1 MLLRMDKFKGER
13 RHALEIDPL
22 LRSGSAGDRLAAV
35 ERLQR
40 LTDQVQPL
48 LPNRWA
54 QQARVAGL
62 RLGLLT
68 LVIDDRAFLLEAR
81 YLNDQLVRQL
91 QRRPDFRDMKRI
103 KWELS
108 RMTAEDAQ
116 KKHLAERIENPPPL
130 EIEEFLSLALERAN
144 QKSSDG

>member
-13 RHALEIDPL
+13 RNALEIDPL

-35 ERLQR
+35 ERLKR

-48 LPNRWA
+48 LPDHWA
-54 QQARVAGL
+54 EQARVAGL

-81 YLNDQLVRQL
+81 YLNDELLRQL
-91 QRRPDFRDMKRI
+91 QQRPDFRGLKRI

-108 RMTAEDAQ
+108 RMTAEDTQ
-116 KKHLAERIENPPPL
+116 KKHRAERIETPPPL

>member
-13 RHALEIDPL
+13 RNALEIDPL

-35 ERLQR
+35 ERLKR

-48 LPNRWA
+48 LPDHWA
-54 QQARVAGL
+54 EQARVAGL

-81 YLNDQLVRQL
+81 YFNDELLRQL
-91 QRRPDFRDMKRI
+91 QQRPDFRDLKRI

-108 RMTAEDAQ
+108 RMTAEDAK
-116 KKHLAERIENPPPL
+116 KKHLAERIETPPPL

>member
-13 RHALEIDPL
+13 RNALEIDPL

-35 ERLQR
+35 ERLKR

-48 LPNRWA
+48 LPDHWA
-54 QQARVAGL
+54 EQARVAGL

-81 YLNDQLVRQL
+81 YLNDELLRQL
-91 QRRPDFRDMKRI
+91 QQRPDFRDLKRI

-108 RMTAEDAQ
+108 RMTAEDA
-116 KKHLAERIENPPPL
+116 KKAHHSERIQTPPPL

>member
-13 RHALEIDPL
+13 RNALEIDPL

-35 ERLQR
+35 ERLKR

-48 LPNRWA
+48 LPDHWA
-54 QQARVAGL
+54 KQARVAGL

-81 YLNDQLVRQL
+81 YLNDELLRQL
-91 QRRPDFRDMKRI
+91 QQRPDFRDLKRI

-108 RMTAEDAQ
+108 RMTAEDA
-116 KKHLAERIENPPPL
+116 KKAHHAERIQTPPPL

>member
-13 RHALEIDPL
+13 RNALEIDPL

-35 ERLQR
+35 ERLKR

-48 LPNRWA
+48 LPDHWA
-54 QQARVAGL
+54 KQARVAGL

-81 YLNDQLVRQL
+81 YFNDELLRQL
-91 QRRPDFRDMKRI
+91 QQRPDFRDLKRI

-108 RMTAEDAQ
+108 RMTAEDA
-116 KKHLAERIENPPPL
+116 KKAHHAERIQTPPPL

>member
-13 RHALEIDPL
+13 RNALEIDPL

-48 LPNRWA
+48 LPDHWA

-81 YLNDQLVRQL
+81 YLNDELLRHL
-91 QRRPDFRDMKRI
+91 QQRPDFRDLKRI

-116 KKHLAERIENPPPL
+116 KKHLAELIETPPPL

>member
-13 RHALEIDPL
+13 RNALEIDPL

-35 ERLQR
+35 ERLKR

-48 LPNRWA
+48 LPDHWA
-54 QQARVAGL
+54 EQARVAGL

-81 YLNDQLVRQL
+81 YLNDQLLTRL
-91 QRRPDFRDMKRI
+91 QQCPDFRDLKRI

-108 RMTAEDAQ
+108 RMTAEDA
-116 KKHLAERIENPPPL
+116 KKAHHAERIQTPPPL

>member
-13 RHALEIDPL
+13 RNALEIDPL

-48 LPNRWA
+48 LPDHWA
-54 QQARVAGL
+54 EQARVAGL

-81 YLNDQLVRQL
+81 YLNDELLRQL
-91 QRRPDFRDMKRI
+91 QRRPDFRDLKRI

-116 KKHLAERIENPPPL
+116 KKHLAERIETPPPL

-144 QKSSDG
+144 QKSRDG

>member
-1 MLLRMDKFKGER
+1 MLLRMDKFKGESR
-13 RHALEIDPL
+13 NALEIDPL
-22 LRSGSAGDRLAAV
+22 LRVGSAGDRLAAV

-48 LPNRWA
+48 LPNHWA
-54 QQARVAGL
+54 EQARVAGL

-81 YLNDQLVRQL
+81 YLNDELLHQL
-91 QRRPDFRDMKRI
+91 QQRPDFRDLKRI

-108 RMTAEDAQ
+108 RLTAEGTIQ
-116 KKHLAERIENPPPL
+116 THHAERIQTPPPL
-130 EIEEFLSLALERAN
+130 EIEEFLSLALKRAN

>member
-13 RHALEIDPL
+13 RNALEIDPL
-22 LRSGSAGDRLAAV
+22 LRSGSAGDRLTAV
-35 ERLQR
+35 ERLKR

-48 LPNRWA
+48 LPDHWA
-54 QQARVAGL
+54 EQARVAGL

-81 YLNDQLVRQL
+81 YLNDELLRQL
-91 QRRPDFRDMKRI
+91 QQRPDFRDLKRI

-108 RMTAEDAQ
+108 RMTAEDA
-116 KKHLAERIENPPPL
+116 KKAHHAERIQTPPPL

>member
-13 RHALEIDPL
+13 RNALEIDPL
-22 LRSGSAGDRLAAV
+22 LRAGSAGDRLAAV

-48 LPNRWA
+48 LPDHWA
-54 QQARVAGL
+54 KQARVAGL

-81 YLNDQLVRQL
+81 YLNDELLHQL
-91 QRRPDFRDMKRI
+91 QQRPDFRDLKRI

-116 KKHLAERIENPPPL
+116 KKHLAERIETPPPL
-130 EIEEFLSLALERAN
+130 EIEEFLSLALQRAN

>member
-13 RHALEIDPL
+13 RNALEIDPL

-35 ERLQR
+35 ERLKR

-48 LPNRWA
+48 LPDHWA
-54 QQARVAGL
+54 EQARVAGL

-81 YLNDQLVRQL
+81 YLNDELLTRL
-91 QRRPDFRDMKRI
+91 QQCPDFRDLKRI

-108 RMTAEDAQ
+108 RMTTEDA
-116 KKHLAERIENPPPL
+116 KKAHHAERIQTPPPL